1 MFHNGNEKSD
11 MSAPERTPFYH
22 LRELGFGLKGGWG
35 GGSLRKGG
43 IPNCFVIFLSEE
55 FSLLLE
61 YFSFVW

>member
-35 GGSLRKGG
+35 GG
-43 IPNCFVIFLSEE
+43 
-55 FSLLLE
+55 FS
-61 YFSFVW
+61 